1 MKSLI
6 ALLVA
11 VTISCGIC
19 AQTRTAYLDLYQR
32 GGAKHLR
39 TTLTY
44 DNHTVYIGKNNL
56 GEVLNRLAESGWE
69 IDRVMNIRRIAWF
82 FPFTRHKFHIILKK
96 EYVEGENPFRGLTSS
111 GTRDYNSYSQTEKDV
126 QAEKSMTYASH
137 EIKSDYNSYSQTGKD
152 FPTEK
157 STTYDSYEIENDIHE
172 SIIPANAYRYREDI
186 TKLAIPEGIKSI
198 GTAAFYKCS
207 NLTVLIIPQ
216 SVTKISQYAFGAC
229 KSLNE
234 IYSKSP
240 VPPAIS
246 TITFQGLSKSAVIYV
261 PAEAAEEYR
270 MAPGWEKYADRI
282 MPFHN

>member
-96 EYVEGENPFRGLTSS
+96 EYTDGENPFDGLASS
-111 GTRDYNSYSQTEKDV
+111 GTC
-126 QAEKSMTYASH
+126 
-137 EIKSDYNSYSQTGKD
+137 DYNSYSQTGKD
-152 FPTEK
+152 VPAEK
-157 STTYDSYEIENDIHE
+157 SMTYDPHKIENDIHE

-186 TKLAIPEGIKSI
+186 TKFAIPESVKSI

-207 NLTVLIIPQ
+207 NLTVLIIPK
-216 SVTKISQYAFGAC
+216 SVTKINPYAFGAC

-234 IYSKSP
+234 IYCKSP

-246 TITFQGLSKSAVIYV
+246 PTTFQGLPKSAVIYV

-270 MAPGWEKYADRI
+270 QAPGWDKYSDRI